1 MRIRTSLA
9 LLAAVVA
16 SLALPALAAAAGYS
30 GSDAG
35 EGLAGE
41 TNDKIVTFFSLGV
54 LAFFVLTIVVGTII
68 QSSLEKKKD
77 AQKKAKMR
85 QRVGW

>member
-9 LLAAVVA
+9 LLGMLVA
-16 SLALPALAAAAGYS
+16 SLVLPALAAAAGYE

-54 LAFFVLTIVVGTII
+54 LAFFVLVAVVGTII
-68 QSSLEKKKD
+68 QSHLEKKKD
-77 AQKKAKMR
+77 AEKRAKMSS
-85 QRVGW
+85 RVGW

>member
-1 MRIRTSLA
+1 MRIRTAFAA
-9 LLAAVVA
+9 LSALVL
-16 SLALPALAAAAGYS
+16 SLALPAMAAAAGYS
-30 GSDAG
+30 GSHAG
-35 EGLAGE
+35 EGVAGE

-77 AQKKAKMR
+77 QAKKAKMR
-85 QRVGW
+85 SRVGW